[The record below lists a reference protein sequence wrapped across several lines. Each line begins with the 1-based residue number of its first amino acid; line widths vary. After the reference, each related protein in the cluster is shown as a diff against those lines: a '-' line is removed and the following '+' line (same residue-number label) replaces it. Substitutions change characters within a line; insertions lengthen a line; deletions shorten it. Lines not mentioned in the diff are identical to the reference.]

1 MVETA
6 NEIEWLSYLETFP
19 GWKPELRPMLIVS
32 PHPDDEVLGVGG
44 LIASHVQ
51 QKLPVKVVAVTD
63 GEAAYPDVPKLA
75 AVRQMEQENALAHLG
90 LQSDQIV
97 RLSFP
102 DGDVASREVR
112 LAENLASIL
121 SGDWYVVAPWAHDP
135 HPDHE
140 ACGRAAEQAA
150 KSSGAFLIS
159 YFFWTWNRWGPNS
172 VDGLPFRRF
181 ELNSELHR
189 KKIVALSEYRS
200 QFECGSREPIL
211 PPQFLAP
218 ALRPFESVVLHEY

>member
-1 MVETA
+1 META
-6 NEIEWLSYLETFP
+6 NEFEWLSYLETFP
-19 GWKPELRPMLIVS
+19 VWKPQLRPMLIVS

-63 GEAAYPDVPKLA
+63 GEAAYPDVPNLA
-75 AVRQMEQENALAHLG
+75 AVRQMEQENALARLG
-90 LQSDQIV
+90 LRSGRMI
-97 RLSFP
+97 RLGFP

-112 LAENLASIL
+112 LAENLASL
-121 SGDWYVVAPWAHDP
+121 LNSDWYVVAPWTRDP

-150 KSSGAFLIS
+150 KSSGAILIS

-181 ELNSELHR
+181 VLSAELQM
-189 KKIVALSEYRS
+189 KKAVALSEYRS
-200 QFECGSREPIL
+200 QLLCGNREPIL

-218 ALRPFESVVLHEY
+218 ALRPFESVVVHEY